1 MHDDAVQMFRL
12 KWVAM
17 SPGTKT
23 DRAMIRRRTYRGV
36 LAPLLVLALLVCHGL
51 LGAMHQVMPGTE
63 VGEAKPM
70 VGTAHTGMEHGS
82 SPTGDLLGDNLL
94 DHAVTLLF
102 PAFFMEHVG
111 GEGTADGGSSLANH
125 AGALIFVVVALLWS
139 LLKGA
144 PGWRRVPLPGIVFR
158 KPRPTAALRFPPAPA
173 LSALQVFRL

>member
-17 SPGTKT
+17 RLGAKT
-23 DRAMIRRRTYRGV
+23 DKALVRRRTYRGV

-63 VGEAKPM
+63 AEEAKPM
-70 VGTAHTGMEHGS
+70 AGPAHAGMERGS
-82 SPTGDLLGDNLL
+82 SPTGGHQEDGPL

-102 PAFFMEHVG
+102 PAFFMGHAVDEGASGLDNHV
-111 GEGTADGGSSLANH
+111 
-125 AGALIFVVVALLWS
+125 GALIFVVVALLWS
-139 LLKGA
+139 LLEGA
-144 PGWRRVPLPGIVFR
+144 PGWRRVLPLSGMVFR
-158 KPRPTAALRFPPAPA
+158 KPCLTTALRFPPVPA

>member
-1 MHDDAVQMFRL
+1 MR
-12 KWVAM
+12 
-17 SPGTKT
+17 PGTKT
-23 DRAMIRRRTYRGV
+23 DKALVRRRTYRGV

-94 DHAVTLLF
+94 DHALTLLF
-102 PAFFMEHVG
+102 PVFFMDHVG
-111 GEGTADGGSSLANH
+111 SEGTADGGSGLANH
-125 AGALIFVVVALLWS
+125 AGALIFVIVALLWS

-144 PGWRRVPLPGIVFR
+144 SGWRRVPLPAAVFR
-158 KPRPTAALRFPPAPA
+158 KPRLTAALRFPPAPA
-173 LSALQVFRL
+173 HSTLQVFRL